1 MILGVVSDT
10 HNRLSNI
17 EKIIDIFNSNKVDFV
32 IHTGDI
38 TKAETLRKFSNL
50 NCSLIGVYGNNDLLE
65 LGLNKTS
72 EECGF
77 DFREPPFIT
86 SICKKKIAIFHEP
99 ETIAE
104 TIENDPSIDLVLHG
118 HTHRYTNQEING
130 VKIFNPGE
138 CAGMIA
144 GKNAVGII
152 DLDTLKA
159 KRIFF

>member
-10 HNRLSNI
+10 HNRLGNI

-38 TKAETLRKFSNL
+38 TKSETLRKFSNL
-50 NCSLIGVYGNNDLLE
+50 NCSLMGVYGNNDLLE

-86 SICKKKIAIFHEP
+86 TVSYTHLRAHE
-99 ETIAE
+99 T
-104 TIENDPSIDLVLHG
+104 
-118 HTHRYTNQEING
+118 
-130 VKIFNPGE
+130 
-138 CAGMIA
+138 
-144 GKNAVGII
+144 
-152 DLDTLKA
+152 
-159 KRIFF
+159 

>member
-50 NCSLIGVYGNNDLLE
+50 NCSLMGVYGNNDLLE

-104 TIENDPSIDLVLHG
+104 TIENDPSID
-118 HTHRYTNQEING
+118 
-130 VKIFNPGE
+130 
-138 CAGMIA
+138 
-144 GKNAVGII
+144 
-152 DLDTLKA
+152 
-159 KRIFF
+159 